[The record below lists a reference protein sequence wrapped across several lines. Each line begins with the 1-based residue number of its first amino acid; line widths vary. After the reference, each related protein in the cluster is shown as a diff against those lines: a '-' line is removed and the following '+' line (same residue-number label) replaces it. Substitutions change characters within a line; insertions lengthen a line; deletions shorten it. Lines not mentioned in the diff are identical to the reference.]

1 MIAIFKREFKTY
13 FTTPVGY
20 VVIVA
25 FYAFLGLMFYSSYLA
40 GSPDIASV
48 ISGTSIM
55 SLFLIPILT
64 MRLICEDRRQ
74 KVDQAL
80 MTAPVKLISV
90 ISGKFLAALSVYALC
105 FAPTVVYELI
115 FASNVKVNVMT
126 YIYALLGALLLG
138 AALISIGM
146 FISCLTESS
155 AIAAILSIVI
165 NVVVILMPSFASMV
179 ENNKVFSWLSPVFNK
194 MAFVN
199 AYESFNNN
207 IFKLADIVYFLSI
220 VAIFIFLSV
229 RSLEKKRWS

>member
-20 VVIVA
+20 VVLAA
-25 FYAFLGLMFYSSYLA
+25 FYAFLGLMFYTSYIQ

-55 SLFLIPILT
+55 SLFFIPILT

-90 ISGKFLAALSVYALC
+90 ILGKFFAALSVYAIC

-115 FASNVKVNVMT
+115 FASKVKVNIMT
-126 YIYALLGALLLG
+126 YIYSLLGALLLG

-165 NVVVILMPSFASMV
+165 NIVVILMPSFASMV
-179 ENNKVFSWLSPVFNK
+179 ENNKFFSWLSPVFNK

-207 IFKLADIVYFLSI
+207 IFKLADIIYFLSI

-229 RSLEKKRWS
+229 RSLEKRRWS

>member
-1 MIAIFKREFKTY
+1 MVAIFKREFKTY

-20 VVIVA
+20 VVLAA

-90 ISGKFLAALSVYALC
+90 ILGKFFAAWSVYAMC

-115 FASNVKVNVMT
+115 FASKVKVNVMT
-126 YIYALLGALLLG
+126 YIYALIGALLLG

-179 ENNKVFSWLSPVFNK
+179 ENNKFFSWLSPVFNK

-207 IFKLADIVYFLSI
+207 IFKLADIIYFLSI
-220 VAIFIFLSV
+220 VAIFLFLSV